1 MISAFDIAIEQASVF
16 SQIITTASLD
26 CDASLA
32 CKKIRVSASSWLHL
46 KYNTSLTFSVVTL
59 RHS

>member
-1 MISAFDIAIEQASVF
+1 MMSAFDIAIEKTSVF
-16 SQIITTASLD
+16 SQIIATASLD

-32 CKKIRVSASSWLHL
+32 CRKNSVSASSWLHL